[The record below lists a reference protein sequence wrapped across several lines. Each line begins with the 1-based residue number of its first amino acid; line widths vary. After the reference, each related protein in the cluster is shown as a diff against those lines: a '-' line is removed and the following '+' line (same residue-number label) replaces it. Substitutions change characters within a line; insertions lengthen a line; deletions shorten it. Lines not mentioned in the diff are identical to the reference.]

1 MDDIDK
7 ILEKLNN
14 LENTVN
20 KLKED
25 LEKIQNTQDNRAE
38 EPNIKEFFKE
48 SLISSNELFSTIRE
62 IRRQL
67 KRSFKHQF
75 RQSFNE
81 FYDRDFDVDFSFDF
95 SNLGDYINETVHSA
109 LSSLEGLMDSF
120 DNTTTPRRAKIRVQ
134 PGTNIVFDA
143 EPGHDYEVFPELSD
157 KEATKTVLKVLVNRI
172 SSEQDLNLSSNLDA
186 DKLSSLLQE
195 LKDKKIIIQE
205 KFGNQRFMVTKMGR
219 KLLKELEDQ
228 KNNEDVNN

>member
-7 ILEKLNN
+7 ILEKLDN

-25 LEKIQNTQDNRAE
+25 LERIQNTQDNQNE
-38 EPNIKEFFKE
+38 EQNVKEFFKE
-48 SLISSNELFSTIRE
+48 SLLSSNELFGLIKE

-67 KRSFKHQF
+67 KRSFRQQF
-75 RQSFNE
+75 RQSFSE
-81 FYDRDFDVDFSFDF
+81 FYDRDFDVDFTFDF

-120 DNTTTPRRAKIRVQ
+120 DTTTPRRAKIRVQ
-134 PGTNIVFDA
+134 PGTHIVF
-143 EPGHDYEVFPELSD
+143 EHESGQEYEVFPELSD
-157 KEATKTVLKVLVNRI
+157 KEATKTVLKILEKRI
-172 SSEQDLNLSSNLDA
+172 SSEQDLRANATIDE
-186 DKLSSLLQE
+186 DKLTNLLME
-195 LKDKKIIIQE
+195 LKDKKLIIQE
-205 KFGNQRFMVTKMGR
+205 KLGNQRFMVTKLGR

-228 KNNEDVNN
+228 KDNEDVNN